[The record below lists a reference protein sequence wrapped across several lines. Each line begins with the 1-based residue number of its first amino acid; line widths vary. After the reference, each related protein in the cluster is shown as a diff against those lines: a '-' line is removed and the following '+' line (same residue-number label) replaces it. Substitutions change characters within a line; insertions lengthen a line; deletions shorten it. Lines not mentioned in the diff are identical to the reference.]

1 MKSPA
6 RARAQTSGKASRPET
21 ASLLNPPSGSATV
34 VGTGLLTLDVVIN
47 PHARQAPRLYAGGTC
62 GNVLTILSYMGWRAL
77 PVARLDDDTA
87 SKRVLSDLKKW
98 KVDVRFAKQQ
108 PGASTPI
115 IVHEITRARDGS
127 PSHKFTWLCPR
138 CGAWLPGYKAVVAPA
153 ALEVSARIRNPKVFF
168 MDRVSRA
175 ALTLAEACAKSGAL
189 VVFEPS
195 GVGDPKLF
203 RQALELTHILKYAQ
217 ERASAFATL
226 IESAGVPLLEI
237 ETRGRQGLRYVRRDD
252 PNRAAEWR
260 EVPAFTVASLKDAAG
275 AGDWCTAGIIHALG
289 QKGSS
294 ELSGASDTQIG
305 SALRL
310 GQAMAAWACGFEGAR
325 GGMYSVGKRTFRAAV
340 AGMLSDSSSP
350 PSGAHE
356 HRRLATAANRAAR
369 DICPACESRRQHA
382 AAG

>member
-6 RARAQTSGKASRPET
+6 QAKAQTSGTASQPNMT
-21 ASLLNPPSGSATV
+21 SLLNPPPSSATV
-34 VGTGLLTLDVVIN
+34 IGTGLLTLDVVIN
-47 PHARQAPRLYAGGTC
+47 SNLRQSPRIYAGGTC
-62 GNVLTILSYMGWRAL
+62 GNVLTILSYLGWKAM
-77 PVARLDDDTA
+77 PVARLDDDAA
-87 SKRVLSDLKKW
+87 SKRVLADLKKW

-115 IVHEITRARDGS
+115 IVHEITRDRDGS

-138 CGAWLPGYKAVVAPA
+138 CGAWLPAYKAVLAAA

-175 ALTLAEACAKSGAL
+175 ALTMAETCARSGAL
-189 VVFEPS
+189 IVFEPS

-217 ERASAFATL
+217 ERASAFAT
-226 IESAGVPLLEI
+226 IVQNTGGPLLEI
-237 ETRGRQGLRYVRRDD
+237 ETHGRQGLRFLRGSAS
-252 PNRAAEWR
+252 NRSAKWQAM
-260 EVPAFTVASLKDAAG
+260 PAFTVASLKDAAG

-289 QKGSS
+289 QNGNS
-294 ELSGASDTQIG
+294 ELADASDTQIG

-310 GQAMAAWACGFEGAR
+310 GQAMAAWACEFEGAR

-340 AGMLSDSSSP
+340 TSMLLDSRPISP
-350 PSGAHE
+350 DAHGK
-356 HRRLATAANRAAR
+356 RGLIPAANRATR
-369 DICPACESRRQHA
+369 NICPACEARQPHTEL
-382 AAG
+382 G